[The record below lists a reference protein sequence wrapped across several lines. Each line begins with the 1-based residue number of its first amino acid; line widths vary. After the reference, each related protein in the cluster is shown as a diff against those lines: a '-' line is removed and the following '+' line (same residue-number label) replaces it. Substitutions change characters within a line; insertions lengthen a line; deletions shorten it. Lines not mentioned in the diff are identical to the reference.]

1 MQEVHIHN
9 IDSSSIENIESERN
23 ITMALDEF
31 QEWCRQYNIGSR
43 VERVSEGKHRA
54 TELMNQYTNYPKWV
68 SRKY

>member
-1 MQEVHIHN
+1 MQTVHIDNTHS
-9 IDSSSIENIESERN
+9 IDNIESERN
-23 ITMALDEF
+23 ETMALNEF